1 MSIMPQNASS
11 YESRSLHVVDLNVS
25 PILGLWW
32 YFSCAFISL
41 HILLLW
47 KKEQLLITSSV
58 CVALV
63 CIISFGHH
71 NLPVKWSYTSHL
83 QVRHLRLSRWLPA
96 QQRSRLERRYSMGA
110 LPLPWCPW
118 LYPHSTQLGD
128 GRMDAYVGPQ
138 SQCSGHK
145 LHKLLGLSQDSH
157 QHWKPC
163 TIWSS

>member
-1 MSIMPQNASS
+1 MSIMAPNASS
-11 YESRSLHVVDLNVS
+11 YESRSLHVVDLTVS

-58 CVALV
+58 CGACV
-63 CIISFGHH
+63 HH
-71 NLPVKWSYTSHL
+71 FLWASQFTCEMELHFSS

-96 QQRSRLERRYSMGA
+96 QRRSRLERRYSMGA

-118 LYPHSTQLGD
+118 LYPHSTQQGD

-145 LHKLLGLSQDSH
+145 LHKLVGLSQDSH